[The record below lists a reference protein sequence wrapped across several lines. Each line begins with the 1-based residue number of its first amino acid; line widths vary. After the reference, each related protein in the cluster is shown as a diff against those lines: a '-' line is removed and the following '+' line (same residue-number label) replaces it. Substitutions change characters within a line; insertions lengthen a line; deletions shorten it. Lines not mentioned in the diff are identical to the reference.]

1 MYREIQQILLD
12 DAPNVWLGNDNVA
25 EGLQSFVRGYEQS
38 PYTYR
43 AWGLKHA
50 WLDK

>member
-1 MYREIQQILLD
+1 
-12 DAPNVWLGNDNVA
+12 VT
-25 EGLQSFVRGYEQS
+25 EGLQSYVKGYTQS